1 MSHVLCDMSCTSCHT
16 QACFVPPTYSNISFS
31 TSDVLVSSSP
41 VQSLLHSPN
50 TSADCSMLGHR
61 QEGQGKEGQEG
72 EEGQGKSE
80 GKEGGEVK
88 EDGEDGKDGEDKK
101 DREGKA
107 RVKRGVKDSGEASSE
122 TSSPNIDLLL
132 NPDLKAKREE
142 YVGFVMD
149 KLKNFFKDRNSTL
162 IYPNLFRLLW

>member
-1 MSHVLCDMSCTSCHT
+1 MSPVLYLMSYP
-16 QACFVPPTYSNISFS
+16 QACFLPPTYSNISFS

-61 QEGQGKEGQEG
+61 QEGQGKEG
-72 EEGQGKSE
+72 
-80 GKEGGEVK
+80 KEGGEDRDSKEGRDSKDAK
-88 EDGEDGKDGEDKK
+88 EDREVGEDGEDKK
-101 DREGKA
+101 DREA
-107 RVKRGVKDSGEASSE
+107 RVRRGVKDSGEASSE
-122 TSSPNIDLLL
+122 TSAPNIDLLL